1 VDKPTTAAAIVAAVT
16 GLVSAGAFKFYE
28 FMLKQKREK
37 QVEEKAEQALYRD
50 DLIKRVE
57 RLEQERDEHL
67 EQIIELMTEVA
78 GLKVEVDYV
87 KRENEILKLKIDAMR
102 CTCLW
107 RFTPLRIYGLAWS
120 LTLWTVQFTKP
131 DVAALNAATPEKF
144 NYLCHSGTVS
154 IVKYDGLWLRVS
166 LLRDWFWLNRTCCC
180 CFINKSGHQLLN
192 HSCKLGVIRR
202 SICQ

>member
-1 VDKPTTAAAIVAAVT
+1 MDKPTTTAAIVAAVT
-16 GLVSAGAFKFYE
+16 GVFSAGAFKFYE

-37 QVEEKAEQALYRD
+37 QVEEKAEQTLYRD

-102 CTCLW
+102 
-107 RFTPLRIYGLAWS
+107 
-120 LTLWTVQFTKP
+120 
-131 DVAALNAATPEKF
+131 
-144 NYLCHSGTVS
+144 
-154 IVKYDGLWLRVS
+154 
-166 LLRDWFWLNRTCCC
+166 
-180 CFINKSGHQLLN
+180 
-192 HSCKLGVIRR
+192 
-202 SICQ
+202 